1 MKGIAVAGT
10 LLADRIKTVKVY
22 PKEGE
27 LAEIS
32 GISLAGGGLVHNV
45 GADIKKLSPDTPVYA
60 YALVGDDFDGEFL
73 TRVLT
78 ENGVD
83 CENVKKVKGATTS
96 FTDVY
101 SVPGKT
107 RTFFTCAGASSAFGY
122 DSVVLDT
129 EKIGMLHLGYFLLLD
144 KIDGGDGIKILKSA
158 VNAGI
163 KTSID
168 LVSKAD
174 GDYAAVLPALKYVD
188 NLIINEVEAE
198 RLTGIPATYE
208 NAQAVTEKLLRYGV
222 RERVI
227 IHAPAFGACASKK
240 GFTALSSFDLPKG
253 FIVGTN
259 GAGDAYTSGALVA
272 INAGKPDEEILKAAS
287 YAATVSLTA
296 ANATGGV
303 TELKQAEN
311 FCKNLK
317 RRKLC

>member
-22 PKEGE
+22 PKEGD

-60 YALVGDDFDGEFL
+60 YALIGDDSDGEFL

-78 ENGVD
+78 ESGVN
-83 CENVKKVKGATTS
+83 CENLKKVKGATTS

-107 RTFFTCAGASSAFGY
+107 RTFFTCAGASAAFGY
-122 DSVVLDT
+122 DNVVLDT
-129 EKIGMLHLGYFLLLD
+129 EKIGMLHLGYFLLLET
-144 KIDGGDGIKILKSA
+144 IDGGDGIKILKSA

-174 GDYAAVLPALKYVD
+174 GDYDGVLPALKYVD

-208 NAQAVTEKLLRYGV
+208 NARAVTEKLLSYGV

-227 IHAPAFGACASKK
+227 IHAPAFGACASKR
-240 GFTALSSFDLPKG
+240 GFTTLFSFDLPKG

-272 INAGKPDEEILKAAS
+272 ISAGKTDEEILKAAS

-296 ANATGGV
+296 ADATGGV
-303 TELKQAEN
+303 IELKQAEN
-311 FCKNLK
+311 FCKDLK

>member
-22 PKEGE
+22 PKEGD
-27 LAEIS
+27 LTEIS

-60 YALVGDDFDGEFL
+60 YALVGDDSDGEFL

-78 ENGVD
+78 EIGVN

-107 RTFFTCAGASSAFGY
+107 RTFFTCAGASAAFGY
-122 DSVVLDT
+122 DSVALNA
-129 EKIGMLHLGYFLLLD
+129 EKIGMLHLGYFLLLET
-144 KIDGGDGIKILKSA
+144 IDGGDGIKILKSA

-174 GDYAAVLPALKYVD
+174 GDYAAVLPALEYVD

-208 NAQAVTEKLLRYGV
+208 NAQAVTEKLLSYGV

-227 IHAPAFGACASKK
+227 IHAPSFGACASKS
-240 GFTALSSFDLPKG
+240 GFNTLASFDLPKG

-272 INAGKPDEEILKAAS
+272 INAGKTDEEILKAAS
-287 YAATVSLTA
+287 FAATVSLTA

-303 TELKQAEN
+303 IELKQAEN
-311 FCKNLK
+311 FCKDLK